1 MVIASV
7 IILAGV
13 MNSLFSVYGME
24 QKLVTI
30 DSQTVCL
37 CNIDNMSMLMQTYM
51 MIWYLVEFIL
61 AMQRNL
67 PKYVHVHV
75 MVPDGD
81 SYGEHRRLNDWSL
94 PKVFYSISIN

>member
-51 MIWYLVEFIL
+51 MI
-61 AMQRNL
+61 
-67 PKYVHVHV
+67 
-75 MVPDGD
+75 
-81 SYGEHRRLNDWSL
+81 
-94 PKVFYSISIN
+94 